1 MYPNPMYPWTYPSP
15 FLNEDETLPPLTPLE
30 SIIVCFTF
38 FCLALMCGLVIVVL
52 LDEKKSSNDELEQ
65 RKRAQER
72 LTRISSYESSDQEK
86 TSSCNNH
93 YCVICLE
100 DYNPGD
106 PCQRF
111 PFCNHIFHS
120 ECIRLWLNFQLTCP
134 ICRTSIWRSRKIK
147 KYRPT
152 RKINRGQ
159 ISAHV
164 DLQGNNN
171 GDTAAV

>member
-1 MYPNPMYPWTYPSP
+1 MYPWTYPSP

-171 GDTAAV
+171 GVTAAV